1 MGYIY
6 KNITGDT
13 ATNLDV
19 QEIDNSSSSSSSS
32 SYSGSSSNSNNKYKS
47 KLSNI
52 ILCNRHAADSVTLD
66 LYLYKTEMTDSRSKV
81 GENGNWNSLE
91 STESSYYL
99 LNNVVIPNGST
110 LLLDSSYLKF
120 DRSMYN
126 LYIKLNASDSAVD
139 ILLN

>member
-52 ILCNRHAADSVTLD
+52 ILCNRHVADSVTLD

-99 LNNVVIPNGST
+99 LNNVVIPNGTT
-110 LLLDSSYLKF
+110 LTLDSSYLNF
-120 DRSMYN
+120 DRGVYD
-126 LYIKLNASDSAVD
+126 LYIKLNNADSAVD
-139 ILLN
+139 IILN

>member
-6 KNITGDT
+6 KNITGNT
-13 ATNLDV
+13 A
-19 QEIDNSSSSSSSS
+19 IDLEVRDIENS
-32 SYSGSSSNSNNKYKS
+32 KYKFS
-47 KLSNI
+47 TMT
-52 ILCNRHAADSVTLD
+52 LCNTHATDSVSVN
-66 LYLYKTEMTDSRSKV
+66 LYLNRTEMTDVRSAV
-81 GENGNWNSLE
+81 GDGGDWNELE
-91 STESSYYL
+91 STTTSYYI